1 MFGISNSAVHN
12 TLAIAEYLISYVN
25 DRHSQVN
32 LFESLV
38 HESVLNHNPLR
49 HRRAQ
54 TKISH
59 SAIHFQDFHGKM
71 SSAQIFIKWTTIS
84 STSPSLLNVTRYH
97 KLSTKNLSDV
107 HNLFPL
113 KITLHTD
120 HWADPTHPP
129 PPVGSSR
136 STHWP
141 SFSNYSNI
149 LGHHFSFKFAQ
160 KIHFWHNACN
170 LQENI
175 KLSTIEQYHDH
186 RPKQRNDNHNRTRT
200 RVLNLS
206 RKEERCAYSLPDGNY
221 VRF

>member
-113 KITLHTD
+113 KIASDISHVLMQS
-120 HWADPTHPP
+120 
-129 PPVGSSR
+129 VLFCYFLIFN
-136 STHWP
+136 
-141 SFSNYSNI
+141 FSNYKPSQI
-149 LGHHFSFKFAQ
+149 SHCRCGFLIDKSDC
-160 KIHFWHNACN
+160 I
-170 LQENI
+170 
-175 KLSTIEQYHDH
+175 STLVTTTI
-186 RPKQRNDNHNRTRT
+186 
-200 RVLNLS
+200 S
-206 RKEERCAYSLPDGNY
+206 S
-221 VRF
+221 